1 MVLYRRTVEQHTP
14 QDRPSEKQ
22 MCLLVIRAANQ
33 APEAEYQILAGV
45 ELVNVAV
52 SSTQRTSDSLSLFS
66 NSWGSMGGQIAVD
79 MF

>member
-1 MVLYRRTVEQHTP
+1 MAPCQRTVEQHTP

-33 APEAEYQILAGV
+33 APEAEYYILAGV
-45 ELVNVAV
+45 KLVNVAV
-52 SSTQRTSDSLSLFS
+52 SSTQHTSDSLSLFS
-66 NSWGSMGGQIAVD
+66 SSWGSMGGQIAVD